1 MKDYYKILG
10 IARDSSVETIKQKFK
25 ELAFEYHPDVSDNR
39 DAGDIFIEIYEAYHI
54 LSHPEKKKNY
64 DLLHD
69 KYISNIRTYIPGEE
83 SLRDDITN
91 ISDQARANARQ
102 KAQVRYN
109 DFIKDLDCFFM
120 DGQKADGVPYSYNM
134 HKNVGI
140 SGGIGPMGS
149 IKSKTV
155 SIPVPRSKKALRLH
169 RIGSAIKALFFLLSI
184 FTLRIDL
191 YEGAGILTK
200 VLSSAVVLLAGGL
213 ITHLIYFFIGL
224 KSKFFYAGKYFLVEK
239 YRRKG
244 YKRGFHPMISTTPV
258 GIISYILRLIF

>member
-10 IARDSSVETIKQKFK
+10 LTRDSSIETIKQKFK

-39 DAGDIFIEIYEAYHI
+39 DAGEIFIEIYEAYHI
-54 LSHPEKKKNY
+54 LSHPDKKKSY

-69 KYISNIRTYIPGEE
+69 KYINNIRTFIPDEE
-83 SLRDDITN
+83 SVRNDINN
-91 ISDQARANARQ
+91 ISDRARANARQ

-109 DFIKDLDCFFM
+109 DFIKDLDCFFTE
-120 DGQKADGVPYSYNM
+120 GQKADGVPFSYNM
-134 HKNVGI
+134 HKNIGI

-169 RIGSAIKALFFLLSI
+169 RTGLAIKALFFVFAIL
-184 FTLRIDL
+184 TPRIEL

-200 VLSSAVVLLAGGL
+200 VLFPAAVLLTGGL
-213 ITHLIYFFIGL
+213 VTHLVYFLNGT
-224 KSKFFYAGKYFLVEK
+224 KSKFFHARKYFLAEK
-239 YRRKG
+239 YRSKG
-244 YKRGFHPMISTTPV
+244 YKRGFHPMVSTTPV
-258 GIISYILRLIF
+258 GIISYFLRLIF